1 MTAIGGTPSGQPG
14 VLPAGSI
21 FQDGYEILAELGSGS
36 FGRVYKARQRS
47 TGQAVAIKVLRFWG
61 DDGPADVTN
70 QSERF
75 RREMRL
81 SAGLSHPNI
90 VRLFDSGET
99 EDGRLFAVFEYV
111 PGSTLKEV
119 LAREGSLGWG
129 ETVHLMTQVL
139 DALSCAHA
147 RGVVHRDLKPENIMV
162 TKTGA
167 RRNALVLDFG
177 LGGLSRDARD
187 WTLPRLTATC
197 ELMGTPCYAAP
208 EQLRGETTSPRSDL
222 YSWGLIFLECLTGAM
237 AIGGGSVHEII
248 LKQLA
253 PDPVPIPA
261 CVRDRRLRRLLQTVT
276 AKQAERRDVSIA
288 ALFQAL
294 GAIEPEPPA
303 ATLEERAPE
312 GERRQL
318 TVVSCGLTV
327 TATDAAPP
335 DLEELD
341 QLLHAQH
348 ALCARLAARS
358 GGVAAAV
365 GGGSVLLAFG
375 YPQAREDD
383 ARRASHAALRIAGEV
398 ERASARLAAERRL
411 RLEVRIGIHTG
422 LVIAHEPR
430 PGLHGEALD
439 LVGVT
444 PQVATRLQELA
455 QPGEIL
461 ASQDTQRLIR
471 GALSVEPAGEHRLP
485 ELSRALPVFRVTGEL
500 RPRAGLDSIP
510 LVRET
515 PLVGR
520 RQQLAQLLDAWRRM
534 QAGRGG
540 AVLVTGEPGIGKS
553 RLVRE
558 LRRRVP
564 ADVWFEARCVAEQQD
579 SPLRPIADMIAA
591 IGEPLES
598 MLRRRGLDPAET
610 LPPLAAAL
618 SLPLDPRWPRPQL
631 TPEREKELA
640 FDILLRLLVRRAADR
655 PVVMAFEDV
664 HWADPTTLELLSLIV
679 REVGSGDLVG
689 ADAPRILL
697 VATARPEFTSP
708 WPVGEV
714 APIPLGRLERD
725 EVEAMVNAGLASGR
739 PLPRA
744 VIAEVIRRTDGV
756 PLFVEEVTRVLM
768 ESGVATGA
776 ADGAV
781 LDVASLDIPGTL
793 RDLLSARLDALS
805 PTGRATAQ
813 LAAVLGRE
821 FRGDMLR
828 AAATE
833 DEAILRE
840 DLRELLDAG
849 IVYHR
854 RSAPSE
860 SYVFRHALVREAAYE
875 SMIRSARQRLHLR
888 VATTLRERF
897 PEVERNQ
904 PDILALHFEHGG
916 DLDTAVAY
924 WNRAGDRTMVRGAYV
939 EAIRLF
945 ERGLALLERLPE
957 SRQRTQHELGFTE
970 SLGTALLLTR
980 GFGAPEVEEK
990 FTHALRLCEVLGGED
1005 VPLRVL
1011 AGVWNVQIA
1020 RSDRQATAILVENMR
1035 QRAERFRDPVT
1046 MLSLH
1051 GWAGVRAFYLGDF
1064 VEARDEMT
1072 KATEWYH
1079 TEGYRSF
1086 VEQYGY
1092 DGGILVY
1099 AILAWTLWI
1108 LGYPER
1114 ARDTCDAMLAI
1125 AERTANPG
1133 ALAAALA
1140 YAANLA
1146 RARRELGRVPELTA
1160 RCLALS
1166 TSWLGAALCTQGW
1179 AAVQQGD
1186 VEAGIA
1192 RMKKGLTFF
1201 ERAGVHGTYD
1211 YHRSALIE
1219 AHLTRGA
1226 TDEALPIV
1234 RDALAR
1240 CQTLLDCFHQ
1250 AELHRLEGELLRRR
1264 GDEAGAETAFRAAL
1278 DLAGR
1283 QSARSY
1289 ELRAA
1294 MSWARLLRDQGKRDA
1309 ARDLLAPVYD
1319 WFTEGHDTHDVREA
1333 AALLAELR

>member
-1 MTAIGGTPSGQPG
+1 MTASPAGQSI
-14 VLPAGSI
+14 LPAGSI
-21 FQDGYEILAELGSGS
+21 FRDAYEILAELGSGS

-61 DDGPADVTN
+61 DDTPAEVTN

-99 EDGRLFAVFEYV
+99 EDGRLYAVFEYV

-139 DALSCAHA
+139 DALACAHA
-147 RGVVHRDLKPENIMV
+147 RGIVHRDVKPENIMV

-177 LGGLSRDARD
+177 LGGLAREARD
-187 WTLPRLTATC
+187 WGLPRLTATC

-208 EQLRGETTSPRSDL
+208 EQLRGEATSPRADL

-237 AIGGGSVHEII
+237 AIGGGSVQEII
-248 LKQLA
+248 LKQLG

-261 CVRDRRLRRLLQTVT
+261 CVRDRRLRRLLKAVT
-276 AKQAERRDVSIA
+276 AKQVERRDVSIA
-288 ALFQAL
+288 ALFQVL
-294 GAIEPEPPA
+294 GAIEPERLPA
-303 ATLEERAPE
+303 TPEERVPE

-327 TATDAAPP
+327 TGTDAAPP

-383 ARRASHAALRIAGEV
+383 ARHAARAALRIAGEV
-398 ERASARLAAERRL
+398 ERTSARLAAERGL

-422 LVIAHEPR
+422 LVIAHEQR

-444 PQVATRLQELA
+444 PQVATRLQEFA

-471 GALSVEPAGEHRLP
+471 GALSVEPAGERRLP
-485 ELSRALPVFRVTGEL
+485 ELSRALPIFRLTGEL
-500 RPRAGLDSIP
+500 RSHGGLDSIP

-618 SLPLDPRWPRPQL
+618 SLPLDPRWPRAQL
-631 TPEREKELA
+631 APEREKELA

-655 PVVMAFEDV
+655 PVVVAFEDL

-679 REVGSGDLVG
+679 REVGSGDL

-714 APIPLGRLERD
+714 APIPLARLERD
-725 EVEAMVNAGLASGR
+725 EVETMVNAGLASGR

-744 VIAEVIRRTDGV
+744 VLEEVVRRTDGV
-756 PLFVEEVTRVLM
+756 PLFVEEVTRVLT
-768 ESGVATGA
+768 ESGVATGG
-776 ADGAV
+776 ADEGA
-781 LDVASLDIPGTL
+781 LDVTRFDIPGTL
-793 RDLLSARLDALS
+793 RDLLAARLDALS

-854 RSAPSE
+854 RSALSE
-860 SYVFRHALVREAAYE
+860 SYVFKHALVREAAYE
-875 SMIRSARQRLHLR
+875 SMMRSARTRLHLR

-897 PEVERNQ
+897 SEVERSQ
-904 PDILALHFEHGG
+904 PEILALHFEQGG

-924 WNRAGDRTMVRGAYV
+924 WKRAGDRTMARGAYV

-945 ERGLALLERLPE
+945 ERGLVLLRRLPA
-957 SRQRTQHELGFTE
+957 SRQRMQHELGFTE

-990 FTHALRLCEVLGGED
+990 FTHALRLCEVIGGQD
-1005 VPLRVL
+1005 VPLPIL

-1020 RSDRQATAILVENMR
+1020 RSDRRATAILLETMR
-1035 QRAERFRDPVT
+1035 QRAERFRDGVT

-1051 GWAGVRAFYLGDF
+1051 GWAGARAFYLGDF
-1064 VEARDEMT
+1064 VQARDEMT
-1072 KATEWYH
+1072 KAAEWYH
-1079 TEGYRSF
+1079 TEDYRSF
-1086 VEQYGY
+1086 VEHEQHGY
-1092 DGGILVY
+1092 DSGIFVY

-1114 ARDTCDAMLAI
+1114 ARDTCDETLAI

-1133 ALAAALA
+1133 TLAAALA

-1146 RARRELGRVPELTA
+1146 RARRDLERVPELTT

-1186 VEAGIA
+1186 VEAGLAKI
-1192 RMKKGLTFF
+1192 RKGLTFF
-1201 ERAGVHGTYD
+1201 ERVGVHGTYD

-1219 AHLTRGA
+1219 AHLIRGE
-1226 TDEALPIV
+1226 TDEALPLV
-1234 RDALAR
+1234 RDGLAR
-1240 CQTLLDCFHQ
+1240 CQTLLDCFHE
-1250 AELHRLEGELLRRR
+1250 AELHRLEGDLLRRR
-1264 GDEAGAETAFRAAL
+1264 GDEAGAETAFRVAL
-1278 DLAGR
+1278 ELARR

-1309 ARDLLAPVYD
+1309 ARDLLAPVYG
-1319 WFTEGHDTHDVREA
+1319 WFTEGHDTHDLREA
-1333 AALLAELR
+1333 AALLAEIR

>member
-1 MTAIGGTPSGQPG
+1 
-14 VLPAGSI
+14 
-21 FQDGYEILAELGSGS
+21 
-36 FGRVYKARQRS
+36 
-47 TGQAVAIKVLRFWG
+47 
-61 DDGPADVTN
+61 
-70 QSERF
+70 
-75 RREMRL
+75 
-81 SAGLSHPNI
+81 
-90 VRLFDSGET
+90 
-99 EDGRLFAVFEYV
+99 
-111 PGSTLKEV
+111 
-119 LAREGSLGWG
+119 
-129 ETVHLMTQVL
+129 
-139 DALSCAHA
+139 
-147 RGVVHRDLKPENIMV
+147 MV

-237 AIGGGSVHEII
+237 AIGEGSVHEII

-348 ALCARLAARS
+348 ALWAQLAA
-358 GGVAAAV
+358 GGGGVVAAA

-383 ARRASHAALRIAGEV
+383 ARHAARTALRIASEV
-398 ERASARLAAERRL
+398 ERAQARLAAERGL

-461 ASQDTQRLIR
+461 ASQDTQRLIG
-471 GALSVEPAGEHRLP
+471 GALSMEPAGEHRLP
-485 ELSRALPVFRVTGEL
+485 ELSRALPVFRVSGEL
-500 RPRAGLDSIP
+500 RPDAGLHSI
-510 LVRET
+510 

-520 RQQLAQLLDAWRRM
+520 RPQLDQLLDAWRRM

-689 ADAPRILL
+689 ADAARILL

-714 APIPLGRLERD
+714 APIPLARLEPD
-725 EVEAMVNAGLASGR
+725 EVETMVNAGLASGR

-744 VIAEVIRRTDGV
+744 VLEEVVRRTDGV

-875 SMIRSARQRLHLR
+875 SMIRSA
-888 VATTLRERF
+888 
-897 PEVERNQ
+897 
-904 PDILALHFEHGG
+904 
-916 DLDTAVAY
+916 
-924 WNRAGDRTMVRGAYV
+924 
-939 EAIRLF
+939 
-945 ERGLALLERLPE
+945 
-957 SRQRTQHELGFTE
+957 
-970 SLGTALLLTR
+970 
-980 GFGAPEVEEK
+980 
-990 FTHALRLCEVLGGED
+990 
-1005 VPLRVL
+1005 
-1011 AGVWNVQIA
+1011 
-1020 RSDRQATAILVENMR
+1020 
-1035 QRAERFRDPVT
+1035 
-1046 MLSLH
+1046 
-1051 GWAGVRAFYLGDF
+1051 
-1064 VEARDEMT
+1064 
-1072 KATEWYH
+1072 
-1079 TEGYRSF
+1079 
-1086 VEQYGY
+1086 
-1092 DGGILVY
+1092 
-1099 AILAWTLWI
+1099 
-1108 LGYPER
+1108 
-1114 ARDTCDAMLAI
+1114 
-1125 AERTANPG
+1125 
-1133 ALAAALA
+1133 
-1140 YAANLA
+1140 
-1146 RARRELGRVPELTA
+1146 
-1160 RCLALS
+1160 
-1166 TSWLGAALCTQGW
+1166 
-1179 AAVQQGD
+1179 
-1186 VEAGIA
+1186 
-1192 RMKKGLTFF
+1192 
-1201 ERAGVHGTYD
+1201 
-1211 YHRSALIE
+1211 
-1219 AHLTRGA
+1219 
-1226 TDEALPIV
+1226 
-1234 RDALAR
+1234 
-1240 CQTLLDCFHQ
+1240 
-1250 AELHRLEGELLRRR
+1250 
-1264 GDEAGAETAFRAAL
+1264 
-1278 DLAGR
+1278 
-1283 QSARSY
+1283 
-1289 ELRAA
+1289 
-1294 MSWARLLRDQGKRDA
+1294 
-1309 ARDLLAPVYD
+1309 
-1319 WFTEGHDTHDVREA
+1319 
-1333 AALLAELR
+1333 